1 MPPSLNAD
9 EALEKIRRTMADMA
23 KNLVYV
29 EDLFFTGDHK
39 NTLKNIAAKH
49 SSVRVRQPQQPQ
61 KEQYIRIFKDSTPEE
76 LWRSYCRG
84 MGLNADDPDLVSF
97 RITVHSSEDIHPER
111 GEDLQ

>member
-9 EALEKIRRTMADMA
+9 KTLEKFKKLVAN
-23 KNLVYV
+23 NLIYV
-29 EDLFFTGDHK
+29 EDLFAGDHNN
-39 NTLKNIAAKH
+39 NTLKNTAAKH
-49 SSVRVRQPQQPQ
+49 SSVQVRQPQQPQ